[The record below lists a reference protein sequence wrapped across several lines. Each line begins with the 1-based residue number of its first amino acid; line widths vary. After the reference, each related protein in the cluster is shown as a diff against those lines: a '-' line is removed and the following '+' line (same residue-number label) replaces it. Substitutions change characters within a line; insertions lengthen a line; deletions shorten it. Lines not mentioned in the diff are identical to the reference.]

1 MTYEVYNIKTGEY
14 ITSTEYNNN
23 YLDDFLTL
31 QVVYVKYCYL
41 KDDAIFKM
49 YDYTHKYLTDTTIQF
64 FCEKLHIF
72 FSKCEKV
79 FIQREKMLDI
89 MKECCFENGIS

>member
-1 MTYEVYNIKTGEY
+1 MTYEVYNVKTDEY

-31 QVVYVKYCYL
+31 QVVYMKYCYL

-72 FSKCEKV
+72 F
-79 FIQREKMLDI
+79 FKMR
-89 MKECCFENGIS
+89 KGIYPKRKNVRYNERIF